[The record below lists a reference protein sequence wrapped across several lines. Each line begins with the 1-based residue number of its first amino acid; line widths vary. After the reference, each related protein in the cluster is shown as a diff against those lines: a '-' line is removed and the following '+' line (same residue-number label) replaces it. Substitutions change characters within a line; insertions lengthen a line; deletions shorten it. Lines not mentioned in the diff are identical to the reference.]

1 MINPPI
7 AKATNNNDPYAWL
20 RDKNWP
26 KVTDPE
32 ILAYL
37 NAENAYFEAATLDS
51 KTLEK
56 EIYEELKARIKEDD
70 ESYPIKRGDYQYF
83 TRMEK
88 GKDYPILCRKSE
100 GEEILLDCNILAQGK
115 SSFTLGSVSK
125 SFDHNKLA
133 YAYDPD
139 GSERYSIY
147 VKDLTTKQDLNDL
160 IPDTL
165 GDIVWN
171 KSGDGFY
178 YVKLN
183 DSWRPDRVFFHLLG
197 TNCKDD
203 ILIYQELDPGFYLD
217 ISFSASKEYLLIDCG
232 NGSSSETLYCK
243 LDEKP
248 KKPNI
253 LIKRRADHLYSLD
266 HINDNFYML
275 TNDMGKNFRL
285 VKFSD
290 ANKLIEII
298 PHNENNYLVDIA
310 LYNEYL
316 VICKRILGLN
326 KIEYYDIKTA
336 QFINEIK
343 FNEEVYQADIVFTH
357 KDDILRINYS
367 SLTMP
372 RSVLEYDFN
381 TNILHTRKTDEVPGY
396 DSSLYIAKRLWAT
409 SKDGVKVPI
418 SIIQRKDNKGTSP
431 LLLYGYGS
439 YGMGM
444 PVSFRSNIISLLDRG
459 FIYAIAHIRGGDE
472 LGFDWYESAK
482 FLSKKITFEDFIAS
496 AEYLIEQNY
505 TSPDK
510 LAIMGGSAGGMLVGA
525 VANQRPELFKAI
537 VALVPFVDVLNT
549 MLDET
554 LPLTPIE
561 FEEWGNPKNKEYYD
575 YIKSYSPYDNV
586 KAQNYPHML
595 ITAGLTDPRVGYW
608 EAAKWVA
615 KLRKEKQNDN
625 LLILKTDMESG
636 HKGQSGRFKYLEEVA
651 IIYCFILKY
660 CISS

>member
-1 MINPPI
+1 
-7 AKATNNNDPYAWL
+7 
-20 RDKNWP
+20 
-26 KVTDPE
+26 
-32 ILAYL
+32 
-37 NAENAYFEAATLDS
+37 
-51 KTLEK
+51 
-56 EIYEELKARIKEDD
+56 
-70 ESYPIKRGDYQYF
+70 
-83 TRMEK
+83 
-88 GKDYPILCRKSE
+88 
-100 GEEILLDCNILAQGK
+100 
-115 SSFTLGSVSK
+115 
-125 SFDHNKLA
+125 
-133 YAYDPD
+133 
-139 GSERYSIY
+139 
-147 VKDLTTKQDLNDL
+147 
-160 IPDTL
+160 
-165 GDIVWN
+165 
-171 KSGDGFY
+171 
-178 YVKLN
+178 
-183 DSWRPDRVFFHLLG
+183 
-197 TNCKDD
+197 
-203 ILIYQELDPGFYLD
+203 
-217 ISFSASKEYLLIDCG
+217 
-232 NGSSSETLYCK
+232 
-243 LDEKP
+243 
-248 KKPNI
+248 
-253 LIKRRADHLYSLD
+253 
-266 HINDNFYML
+266 
-275 TNDMGKNFRL
+275 
-285 VKFSD
+285 
-290 ANKLIEII
+290 
-298 PHNENNYLVDIA
+298 
-310 LYNEYL
+310 
-316 VICKRILGLN
+316 
-326 KIEYYDIKTA
+326 
-336 QFINEIK
+336 
-343 FNEEVYQADIVFTH
+343 
-357 KDDILRINYS
+357 
-367 SLTMP
+367 
-372 RSVLEYDFN
+372 
-381 TNILHTRKTDEVPGY
+381 VPGY

-418 SIIQRKDNKGTSP
+418 SIIQRKDNKSPSP

-595 ITAGLTDPRVGYW
+595 ITTGLTDPRVGYW

-615 KLRKEKQNDN
+615 KLRKEKQDKN

-651 IIYCFILKY
+651 MIYCFILKY